1 MELLGTTKDLQGNR
15 YHFAG
20 SFKLI
25 QEDWMKDKNE
35 AEKKE
40 EINNSSN
47 NQKIQKLMKK
57 VVFIFMAFL
66 FSSAFMSCNN
76 SGEQNADGKKDS
88 ISGKE
93 KIGVLIISHGSHS
106 KQWRETLLNVAEQ
119 VKPEII
125 KSGKITDVRSAFME
139 YNGPN
144 IAEQLK
150 KFDKEGYSEVIIVP
164 LFLTVSSHTADDIQ
178 NIVGIQKNP
187 EVLSKLEE
195 EDIEVYKPKAR
206 VTITPL
212 LDFPGYL
219 KKNVAKRYKEI
230 SKNKGNEGVVL
241 IAYGSTPYNQ
251 QWIELIQDIGKYL
264 KLNAEVENI
273 SYAWC
278 GHIVRYATEPTT
290 NAINQILEMEQN
302 AVVIPILV
310 AVDEHFQCEIILK
323 GVEAVENHKEK
334 VIYKQDAILPD
345 KNINNW
351 VIDIVNQTIK

>member
-20 SFKLI
+20 SFQLI
-25 QEDWMKDKNE
+25 SEDWMKDKNE
-35 AEKKE
+35 TGKKE
-40 EINNSSN
+40 KNNNSSN

-57 VVFIFMAFL
+57 TVFIFMTFL
-66 FSSAFMSCNN
+66 FLSVFMSCN
-76 SGEQNADGKKDS
+76 SESEQNATNENNN

-93 KIGVLIISHGSHS
+93 KIGVLIVNHGSHS
-106 KQWRETLLNVAEQ
+106 KQWREMLLDVETQ
-119 VKPEII
+119 VKPEILKNKRI
-125 KSGKITDVRSAFME
+125 SDVKTAYME
-139 YNGPN
+139 YTGPN
-144 IAEQLK
+144 IADQLK
-150 KFDKEGYSEVIIVP
+150 AFDKEGYDEIIIVP
-164 LFLTVSSHTADDIQ
+164 MFLTVSSHTADDIQ
-178 NIVGIQKNP
+178 NIVGIQANP
-187 EVLSKLEE
+187 DVLATLKEE
-195 EDIEVYKPKAR
+195 EIEVYKPKAR

-212 LDFPGYL
+212 LDFAGYL

-278 GHIVRYATEPTT
+278 GHIVKYATEPTT

-310 AVDEHFQCEIILK
+310 AVDEHFQGEIILK